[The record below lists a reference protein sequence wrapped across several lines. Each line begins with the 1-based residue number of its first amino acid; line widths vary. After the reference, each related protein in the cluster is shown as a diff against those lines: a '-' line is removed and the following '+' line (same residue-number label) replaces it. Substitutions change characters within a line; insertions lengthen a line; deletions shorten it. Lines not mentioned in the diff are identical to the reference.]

1 MPQIGPLEI
10 LVVGVIALIVFGP
23 KRLPELAR
31 SMGRALAEFRRQAGE
46 LRAEFSAGIDDVDE
60 GAVDTSNPAPTEE
73 APVSDP
79 DSQPPA
85 PSGG

>member
-46 LRAEFSAGIDDVDE
+46 LRAEFTAGIDVDDAE
-60 GAVDTSNPAPTEE
+60 DTSSPPPPQE
-73 APVSDP
+73 APVADG

-85 PSGG
+85 PAGG